1 MSRPV
6 GMGLYQFLTRA
17 GSKAPSRPFLQSE
30 GGREY
35 SYRDLELET
44 ARTANALRDL
54 GVAPGDRVAAQTPK
68 GPATLLL
75 YLGAARMG
83 AIYVPLNIAYTP
95 SELGYF
101 LADAEP
107 ALMVCGPDDEHAVE
121 SVAADAGVPRLE
133 TLGADHEGSFAA
145 CAAAADTTFKGA
157 EQDTDGVVSI
167 IYTSGTTGRSKGAML
182 THGNLISNAEAL
194 AKIWRFGETDR
205 LLHALPLYHVH
216 GLFTAI
222 NTVMAAGASLHLLP
236 RFDVDEVL
244 RHLAGST
251 VMMGVP
257 TFYMRLLQSPQL
269 DREIVHSMRLF
280 ISGSAPLSP
289 EIFSQFEAR
298 TGHAILERYGMSE
311 TGMNTS
317 NPYDGERRA
326 GTVGMPLPGVDLRI
340 SDQATGQPVTPG
352 EVGAIEV
359 RGPNVFKG
367 YWRKPDLTAGEFRD
381 DGYFVTGDLGRIDED
396 GYLWIVGRDKDL
408 IISGGLNVYP
418 AEIEAA
424 IDAIAGVS
432 ESAVIGV
439 PHPDF
444 GEGVTAVVA
453 KDPGAELDERS
464 IADALEAETAAF
476 KRPKRIYFVDALPRN
491 AMGKIQKNVLRE
503 TYHDAYQQV

>member
-1 MSRPV
+1 M
-6 GMGLYQFLTRA
+6 GMGLYQFLMRT
-17 GSKAPSRPFLQSE
+17 GSKAPSKPFLESA
-30 GGREY
+30 GGRHY

-44 ARTANALRDL
+44 ARTANALNEL
-54 GVAPGDRVAAQTPK
+54 GVMPGDRVAAQTPK
-68 GPATLLL
+68 GPATLML
-75 YLGAARMG
+75 YLGAARAG
-83 AIYVPLNIAYTP
+83 AVYVPLNTAYTP
-95 SELGYF
+95 AELGYF

-107 ALMVCGPDDEHAVE
+107 ALMVCGPDSRNTIEP
-121 SVAADAGVPRLE
+121 VAADAGVPRLE
-133 TLGADHEGSFAA
+133 TLGADDEGSFAA
-145 CAAAADTTFKGA
+145 CAAAADTTFEDA
-157 EQDTDGVVSI
+157 EQDTDGVASI
-167 IYTSGTTGRSKGAML
+167 IYTSGTTGRSKGAMV

-194 AKIWRFGETDR
+194 AKIWRFTDTDR

-236 RFDVDEVL
+236 RFDVDDVL
-244 RHLAGST
+244 QHMAGST

-257 TFYMRLLQSPQL
+257 TFYIRLLQSPQL
-269 DREIVHSMRLF
+269 DRELVRSMRLF

-289 EIFSQFEAR
+289 DIFDQFKAR

-340 SDQATGQPVTPG
+340 SDQATGEPVAPG

-367 YWRKPDLTAGEFRD
+367 YWRRPDLTVSEFRD
-381 DGYFVTGDLGRIDED
+381 DGYFITGDLGRIDED

-453 KDPGAELDERS
+453 KESGAELDEQS

-491 AMGKIQKNVLRE
+491 AMGKIQKNLLRE
-503 TYHDAYQQV
+503 TYHDAYQQL